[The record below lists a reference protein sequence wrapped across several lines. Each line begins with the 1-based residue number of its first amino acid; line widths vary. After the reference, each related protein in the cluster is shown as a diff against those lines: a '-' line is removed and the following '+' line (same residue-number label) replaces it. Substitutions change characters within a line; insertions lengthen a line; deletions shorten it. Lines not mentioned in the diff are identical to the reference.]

1 MTASQVIAAVRT
13 RLGDSKQERWDTATL
28 TLYVSLC
35 QSDICMHS
43 SFYRRTSEIQLE
55 SDTYVYA
62 LPSDFLALSRLEYG
76 GVLFPLE
83 SRNTI
88 DDGTALFPCALKDNL
103 NLGFIEIKI
112 GEGYVTLEKAL
123 IDTFGVVTD
132 QSTDAIDTSSCELEE
147 IYGVVSDV
155 EIHTGTPEPTPPL
168 DQLRLYYVAMP
179 PTVGIEYVE
188 EELLLPDIWFT
199 AFMHFVT
206 GMALQDDNDA
216 NNIQRGQLEDA
227 KYARILA
234 NIMSAANKDFTTN
247 VKTKLATSYRRT

>member
-1 MTASQVIAAVRT
+1 MTASQVIAAVRS
-13 RLGDSKQERWDTATL
+13 RLGDSKRERWSQETL

-43 SFYRRTSEIQLE
+43 NYYRRVSEIQLE
-55 SDTYVYA
+55 SEKYIYQ
-62 LPSDFLALSRLEYG
+62 LPSDFIALSRLEYQG
-76 GVLFPLE
+76 TLFPVE

-88 DDGTALFPCALKDNL
+88 DDHSAVFPCALKDNL
-103 NLGFIEIKI
+103 NLGELEIVL
-112 GEGYVTLEKAL
+112 GNDYTTLSSAL
-123 IDTFGVVTD
+123 ADVYGVVTD
-132 QSTDAIDTSSCELEE
+132 SDTDAVDTSDCELAD
-147 IYGVVSDV
+147 IYGVVVDIAMDDGVPS
-155 EIHTGTPEPTPPL
+155 ELEPGIIKVF
-168 DQLRLYYVAMP
+168 YIAMP

-216 NNIQRGQLEDA
+216 NNIQRGQMEDA